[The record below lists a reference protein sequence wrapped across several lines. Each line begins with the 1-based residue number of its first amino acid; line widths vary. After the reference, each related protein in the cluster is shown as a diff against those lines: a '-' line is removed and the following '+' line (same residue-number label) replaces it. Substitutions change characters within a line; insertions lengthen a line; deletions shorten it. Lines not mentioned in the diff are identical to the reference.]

1 MYLAVRPFMTNNL
14 LLFTW
19 FSLNIWYEES
29 YLGCVSPPSWV
40 KIAAKKP
47 CFRRQNAGLWPLGGI
62 RNIPSASAAY
72 RWTFSAEDSHLFSTG
87 SRFPDLWINAGPRL
101 LANIAMTYAAG
112 SPFTVTGSFGIPTR
126 FPFTRQWRHCVGYSA
141 VVVQRPLSYHV
152 CRICQA
158 QSSLRQCLPVS
169 IRR

>member
-1 MYLAVRPFMTNNL
+1 MGQNCR
-14 LLFTW
+14 
-19 FSLNIWYEES
+19 
-29 YLGCVSPPSWV
+29 
-40 KIAAKKP
+40 KKS
-47 CFRRQNAGLWPLGGI
+47 CFRRQKAGLWPPGGI

-72 RWTFSAEDSHLFSTG
+72 RWTLSAEDSHLFSTG

-158 QSSLRQCLPVS
+158 QSTCGNACRYQFARDGEMRTPGAPLNSQERTLVFS
-169 IRR
+169 KI